1 MIRDRGYG
9 TVVVVLCAWSQRKS
23 VFLEKK
29 SGKTIKKLRWMSL
42 EALIL
47 RLSGPRKLATVV
59 RSVVNEKTIKQRFL

>member
-1 MIRDRGYG
+1 MLGVRER
-9 TVVVVLCAWSQRKS
+9 AF
-23 VFLEKK
+23 FLKKK

-59 RSVVNEKTIKQRFL
+59 RSFVNEKTIKQRFL